1 MSGTIPIEV
10 NLLTYDGPE
19 AGFWPVGVYE
29 FVNDG
34 GTARLQINTQNYVHS
49 KTCDTKNPIQ
59 NTVWVQPEGSG
70 GPNYESMR
78 VQYVYK
84 SSRLQDKMR
93 SGILKSTTDH
103 SSHK

>member
-49 KTCDTKNPIQ
+49 KTCDTKNSIQ

-70 GPNYESMR
+70 ALTMKACESNT
-78 VQYVYK
+78 
-84 SSRLQDKMR
+84 
-93 SGILKSTTDH
+93 STKAHDYRIR
-103 SSHK
+103 